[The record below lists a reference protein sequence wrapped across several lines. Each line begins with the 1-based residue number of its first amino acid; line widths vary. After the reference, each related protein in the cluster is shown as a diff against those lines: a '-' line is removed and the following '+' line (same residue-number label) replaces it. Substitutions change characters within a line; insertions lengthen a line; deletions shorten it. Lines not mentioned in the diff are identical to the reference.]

1 MPSHTEFDAVIV
13 GSGPNGLSAA
23 ITLARAGRSVLLVE
37 GHERV
42 GGGVRSEETTLPG
55 FVHDVCS
62 AVYPLALA
70 SPFLRSLPLHEH
82 GLQWV
87 HPPLP
92 MAHPFDDGSA
102 VVLDRSLDLT
112 AAALG
117 VDGERYGRLMRPF
130 VAAWQAFMGE
140 VLAPIR
146 IPPRRPLLLGRI
158 GALGFWPASLFARA
172 MFREERARGLFA
184 GMAAHSIMALEKPLT
199 TGYGLTLGLLG
210 HAVGWPIAKGGAQS
224 VAQALASYLR
234 ALGGRIETGRRIGNL
249 DELPASKVTLLD
261 VAPKSLLEIA
271 GAKFPAGYRRSL
283 GRYRYG
289 PGAFKLD
296 IAIDG
301 PIPWRSQTCGSAG
314 TVHVGGTLGEI
325 AEAERAVAEGGHPER
340 PFVLLAQQSL
350 FDPSRAPQGKHTVWA
365 YCHVPNGSQVDM
377 SQAIIAQIERFAPG
391 FSQRILALSARG
403 PNWYEAY
410 NPNYVGGDL
419 VGGAQ
424 DLAQFF
430 TRPTLRLAP
439 YTTPLRGLYL
449 CSSSTPPGGG
459 VHGMCGFHA
468 ARAALRRELA

>member
-146 IPPRRPLLLGRI
+146 IPPRRPLLFGRI
-158 GALGFWPASLFARA
+158 GALGFWPASLFARV
-172 MFREERARGLFA
+172 MFREERTRGLFA

-224 VAQALASYLR
+224 VAEALASYLR
-234 ALGGRIETGRRIGNL
+234 SLGGLIETGRRIGNL
-249 DELPASKVTLLD
+249 DELPASKVALLD

-271 GAKFPAGYRRSL
+271 GAKLPAGYRRSL

-314 TVHVGGTLGEI
+314 TVHLGGTLSEI
-325 AEAERAVAEGGHPER
+325 AEAERTVAEGRHPER

-403 PNWYEAY
+403 PSWYEAY

-468 ARAALRRELA
+468 ARAALRREFA